1 MTIQSMPILQVKKWK
16 FIKRLSKRKKRWLT
30 AGILLF
36 VGFLLLPASFDEEPT
51 STVIESVDGYLMGAK
66 IATDGQWRFP
76 ARGTLPDKYAKALV
90 AFEDRRFYYHLG
102 VDPISIGRAL
112 WVNIR
117 NGKVVEGGSTISMQT
132 IRLMR
137 KGKSRTVFEK
147 MIEAVLAVRLEFRY
161 SKKEI
166 LSLYARYA
174 PFGGNVVGIDAAAW
188 RYFGRPA
195 ADLSWAE
202 AAMLAVLPNTPS
214 LIHPGRNREQ
224 LLNKR
229 NALLQK
235 LCAKGYF
242 SADDLP
248 LYCEEPLPDKPLP
261 LPADAPHL
269 LERLAQT
276 NRGENIHTT
285 IRYHLQQRAVEVV
298 NRHARMQ
305 SGNNV
310 NNVAAIIIENET
322 GRVLAY
328 VGNVTGRANNEQGE
342 KVDIITSPRST
353 GSILKPF
360 LHAAMLDEG
369 MLLPSM
375 LLSDV
380 PTYINGFV
388 PQNYS
393 KSYDGA
399 VPAHAA
405 LARSLN
411 IPAVLLLY
419 DYGVERFHL
428 LLRKMGFSTIVYA
441 PSHYGL
447 SLILGGAEVTL
458 WDAANAYA
466 AMARTVNRFASR
478 SGKYS
483 LADWQKPFFN
493 LKDTLSRQPRDHKLD
508 TEAPL
513 HAAACW
519 QVLSALSEV
528 NRPEGEEEWR
538 RFPSSRKVAWK
549 TGTSYGNRDAWAV
562 GTTPDY
568 TVGVWVGNASGEGR
582 PMLTGV
588 SAAAPVL
595 FDLFNLLP
603 PTGWFRQPYDEMTQV
618 LLCRRSGHRTN
629 SLCPD
634 ADTVWIVN
642 SALESRPCPY
652 HIQVHL
658 DPTGRYRV
666 TSECEAPHRMISQ
679 AWFVLPPSQEYFY
692 KTRHHSYRQ
701 LPPVHPGCLHSAAQR
716 NMELLYPQSGFRIV
730 LTKQLGGSLG
740 RMVLQAVHRR
750 SSATIYWHL
759 NKEYIGNTTGQH
771 QLPLIPSPGHHTLT
785 LVDDEGN
792 SITGNFT
799 VEE

>member
-1 MTIQSMPILQVKKWK
+1 V
-16 FIKRLSKRKKRWLT
+16 
-30 AGILLF
+30 LLF
-36 VGFLLLPASFDEEPT
+36 AGFLLLPSSFDEEPA
-51 STVIESVDGYLMGAK
+51 STVIESADGYLLGAK
-66 IATDGQWRFP
+66 IAADGQWRFP
-76 ARGTLPDKYAKALV
+76 AFGTLPDKYAKALV

-102 VDPISIGRAL
+102 IDPIAVGRAL
-112 WVNIR
+112 WKNVQK
-117 NGKVVEGGSTISMQT
+117 GKIVEGGSTISMQT
-132 IRLMR
+132 VRLMR

-147 MIEAVLAVRLEFRY
+147 MIEAVLALRLEFRY

-166 LSLYARYA
+166 LALYARHA

-188 RYFGRPA
+188 RYFGRAA

-235 LCAKGYF
+235 LSAKGYF

-276 NRGENIHTT
+276 NRGEEIITT

-298 NRHARMQ
+298 NRHALHQ
-305 SGNNV
+305 SGNKV
-310 NNVAAIIIENET
+310 NNVAAVILENET

-328 VGNVTGRANNEQGE
+328 VGNVTDRANNEQGE
-342 KVDIITSPRST
+342 KVDVIAAPRST
-353 GSILKPF
+353 GSIIKPF
-360 LHAAMLDEG
+360 LYAAMLDEG
-369 MLLPSM
+369 TLLPSM

-393 KSYDGA
+393 KTYDGA
-399 VPAHAA
+399 VEAHAA

-411 IPAVLLLY
+411 IPAVLLLQ
-419 DYGVERFHL
+419 DYTVERFHV
-428 LLRKMGFSTIVYA
+428 LLRKMGFSTIIYE

-458 WDAANAYA
+458 WDVTNAYA

-478 SGKYS
+478 SGQYS
-483 LADWQKPFFN
+483 VSDWQMPVIN
-493 LKDTLSRQPRDHKLD
+493 LKDTSSWLPVDYKPTSDAALS
-508 TEAPL
+508 
-513 HAAACW
+513 AAACW
-519 QVLSALSEV
+519 QVLNALAEV

-562 GTTPDY
+562 GTTPNY

-588 SAAAPVL
+588 TAAAPVL

-618 LLCRRSGHRTN
+618 LLCRQSGHRAT
-629 SLCPD
+629 SLCAD
-634 ADTVWIVN
+634 ADTAWILN
-642 SALESRPCPY
+642 TALESRPCPY

-658 DPTGRYRV
+658 DRTGKYRV
-666 TSECEAPHRMISQ
+666 TSECEDPYMMTVQS
-679 AWFVLPPSQEYFY
+679 WFVLPPAQEYFY
-692 KTRHHSYRQ
+692 KTKRHSYRQ
-701 LPPVHPGCLHSAAQR
+701 LPSVHPDCLQSAAQR
-716 NMELLYPQSGFRIV
+716 SMELLYPQNGFRIV
-730 LTKQLGGSLG
+730 LTKQLDGSIG
-740 RMVLQAVHRR
+740 RMILQAVHRR
-750 SSATIYWHL
+750 AAATIYWHL
-759 NKEYIGNTTGQH
+759 DKAYIGSTTSQH
-771 QLPLIPSPGHHTLT
+771 QLPLIPSPGRHVLT

-792 SITGNFT
+792 SITGHFT

>member
-1 MTIQSMPILQVKKWK
+1 M
-16 FIKRLSKRKKRWLT
+16 SKRQRRWLI

-36 VGFLLLPASFDEEPT
+36 VGFLLLPSSFDEEPV
-51 STVIESVDGYLMGAK
+51 STVVESVDGYLLGAK
-66 IATDGQWRFP
+66 IAADGQWRFP
-76 ARGTLPDKYAKALV
+76 ASGTLPDKYAKALV
-90 AFEDRRFYYHLG
+90 AFEDRRFYYHPG
-102 VDPISIGRAL
+102 IDPLSVGRAL

-117 NGKVVEGGSTISMQT
+117 KGKIVEGGSTISMQVV
-132 IRLMR
+132 RLMR
-137 KGKSRTVFEK
+137 KGKPRTVFEK
-147 MIEAVLAVRLEFRY
+147 MIEAVLALRLEFRY

-166 LSLYARYA
+166 LALYARHA

-214 LIHPGRNREQ
+214 LIHPGRNRER

-229 NALLQK
+229 NALLHQ

-248 LYCEEPLPDKPLP
+248 LYCEEALPDKPLP
-261 LPADAPHL
+261 LPSDAPHL

-276 NRGENIHTT
+276 NFCTNIRTNNCTNIRTT
-285 IRYHLQQRAVEVV
+285 VLYHLQQRAVEVV
-298 NRHARMQ
+298 NRHAMQQ

-310 NNVAAIIIENET
+310 NNMAAIILENET
-322 GRVLAY
+322 DRMLAY
-328 VGNVTGRANNEQGE
+328 VGNVTGRADNEQGE
-342 KVDIITSPRST
+342 KVDIITAPRST

-360 LHAAMLDEG
+360 LFAAMLDEG
-369 MLLPSM
+369 TLLPSM
-375 LLSDV
+375 LLPDIPV
-380 PTYINGFV
+380 YINGFA

-393 KSYDGA
+393 KSFDGA
-399 VPAHAA
+399 VEAHVA
-405 LARSLN
+405 LERSLN
-411 IPAVLLLY
+411 IPAVLLLQ
-419 DYGVERFHL
+419 DYGLERFHAL
-428 LLRKMGFSTIVYA
+428 LCEMGFSTIVYE

-447 SLILGGAEVTL
+447 SLILGGAEVNL
-458 WDAANAYA
+458 LDVSNAYA
-466 AMARTVNRFASR
+466 AMARVVSRFAAR
-478 SGKYS
+478 SGQYS
-483 LADWQKPFFN
+483 KADWQKPFTM
-493 LKDTLSRQPRDHKLD
+493 LKDTSSRQPRNYKLTPD
-508 TEAPL
+508 AVIS
-513 HAAACW
+513 AAACW
-519 QVLSALSEV
+519 QVLNSLSEV

-588 SAAAPVL
+588 AAAAPVL

-618 LLCRRSGHRTN
+618 TVCRQSGHRTN
-629 SLCPD
+629 NLCPD
-634 ADTVWIVN
+634 ADTLWILN
-642 SALESRPCPY
+642 TAMESRPCPY

-658 DPTGRYRV
+658 DRTGKHRV
-666 TSECEAPHRMISQ
+666 TSECEEPYRMITQ
-679 AWFVLPPSQEYFY
+679 PWFVLPPAQEYFY
-692 KTRHHSYRQ
+692 KTKHHSYRQ
-701 LPPVHPGCLHSAAQR
+701 LPPVHPGCLQSAGQR
-716 NMELLYPQSGFRIV
+716 SMELLYPQNGFRIV
-730 LTKQLGGSLG
+730 LTKQLDGSIG
-740 RMVLQAVHRR
+740 RLILQAVHRR
-750 SSATIYWHL
+750 STAIIYWHL
-759 NKEYIGNTTGQH
+759 NKEYIGSTTGQH
-771 QLPLIPSPGHHTLT
+771 QLPLIPSAGQHVLT

-792 SITGNFT
+792 SISGNFI